1 MRKKRDIRRGRT
13 ISEAGATLQWDKQ
26 RGSFA
31 PRANPAHTARIR
43 TTIVRDVARTEIAAK
58 NHSPGAPPPL
68 APPAPVVGTDPL
80 DELTQDPEDKLL
92 LDDELPGID
101 PPDELEEL
109 EDELL
114 DDELLDDELELLLD
128 DELLELDRPGKA
140 TLPAARMAPACV
152 FMKSFPSV

>member
-1 MRKKRDIRRGRT
+1 MRAVVRT
-13 ISEAGATLQWDKQ
+13 K
-26 RGSFA
+26 
-31 PRANPAHTARIR
+31 
-43 TTIVRDVARTEIAAK
+43 IAAK
-58 NHSPGAPPPL
+58 NHSPGAPPP
-68 APPAPVVGTDPL
+68 PPPPVLVVGTEPL
-80 DELTQDPEDKLL
+80 DELTPEPDDELL
-92 LDDELPGID
+92 LDDDELPGID